1 MIMGYVLEDAVK
13 KFLDPAVPGRG
24 PREETIDPPF
34 IPQGED
40 CDPSL
45 PGEGLKRHDMLYI
58 GEGCNRIFL
67 IKDGKTVW
75 TYDTGAGWELD
86 DIWMLTNG
94 NILFSHMYWAAEI
107 TPDKREVWYY
117 KCPENTEMHAIQP
130 LGRDRIAYVLNEEY
144 RPHLVIYNKKIG
156 ETETDRIMPYWGI
169 GGTHGQG
176 RRFRVTAAGTYLM
189 CYLSGGRVVEFDS
202 DLREIWSVPVKQ
214 PWAAIRLKN
223 GNTLISEEADQS
235 VIEYRPDKSVAW
247 RLTQE
252 DLGEYAL
259 IGTQSCVRLDNG
271 NTILCA
277 RGDNGRS
284 AQLVE
289 VTPDRK
295 VVWAVKDWKNLGP
308 ATAVQIL
315 QDGGIPENPGE
326 CQR

>member
-1 MIMGYVLEDAVK
+1 MSYVLEEAVK
-13 KFLDPAVPGRG
+13 KYLDPAVPQWG
-24 PREETIDPPF
+24 PHEETIDPPF
-34 IPQGED
+34 IPRGEG

-45 PGEGLKRHDMLYI
+45 PGGGLARYDMLYI

-67 IKDGKTVW
+67 VKDGEVAW

-94 NILFSHMYWAAEI
+94 NILFSRMYWAAEI
-107 TPDKREVWYY
+107 TPDKQLVWYY

-130 LGRDRIAYVLNEEY
+130 LDGDRIAYILNEEY
-144 RPHLVIYNKKIG
+144 RPHLVIYNKKTG
-156 ETETDRIMPYWGI
+156 QTESNRIMPYWGL

-176 RRFRVTAAGTYLM
+176 RRFRATAEGTYLV

-202 DLREIWSVPVKQ
+202 DLREIWSVPVKR

-223 GNTLISEEADQS
+223 GNTLVSEEADQS

-259 IGTQSCVRLDNG
+259 LGTQSCVRLDSG

-277 RGDNGRS
+277 RGEGGKS
-284 AQLVE
+284 PQLVE
-289 VTPDRK
+289 VTPDKK
-295 VVWAVKDWKNLGP
+295 VVWVVKDWKNLGP

-315 QDGGIPENPGE
+315 QDGGVPENPGE